1 MTHLSPRLLLVSKLK
16 DRRPAVAAAVATV
29 VVVGLG
35 WSILGGTPPAEVS
48 EATASGAAIVAR
60 GRIEPEGRVLV
71 IHGPAEGGVVAELRV
86 DQGDTVVP
94 GQVLATLDGYD
105 IRKAELLIAERTLAL
120 AELQWK
126 QTVAGA
132 KRSDIAA
139 QRNLLAAKEARLD
152 KLEKEW
158 SRRTALHSQGFVSA
172 QALDTVNAERSEA
185 SNEVA
190 QAANGLKSLTETRSV
205 DEQVAIAK
213 ADVERAAVERARAQL
228 EHLVIRAPVAG
239 TVLSLQARTGE
250 LVGADGLLRLAA
262 LDRIMVVAE
271 VDEALAAQVREG
283 MAATI
288 EARLLDKPMT
298 GRVTRLGHEVFRE
311 KRPASDVLVGRDA
324 KIVEMDVTPDGALP
338 PILGAEVLV
347 RLSAGPTDKP

>member
-1 MTHLSPRLLLVSKLK
+1 MSHLSPRPLLVSKT
-16 DRRPAVAAAVATV
+16 RRPLAAAAAVAAV
-29 VVVGLG
+29 LVAGLG
-35 WSILGGTPPAEVS
+35 WHFLHSAPPAEAPAAPDS
-48 EATASGAAIVAR
+48 LATIVAR

-71 IHGPAEGGVVAELRV
+71 IHGPAEGAVVAELRV
-86 DQGDTVVP
+86 DQGDVVTP
-94 GQVLATLDGYD
+94 GQVLATLEGYG
-105 IRKAELLIAERTLAL
+105 IRKAELLMAERALAL

-172 QALDTVNAERSEA
+172 QALDTVNAERGEA
-185 SNEVA
+185 VNEVA
-190 QAANGLKSLTETRSV
+190 QAANVLKSLTETRSI

-228 EHLVIRAPVAG
+228 EHLVIRAPKAG
-239 TVLSLQARTGE
+239 TVLSIQARTGE
-250 LVGADGLLRLAA
+250 LVGQDGLLRMAA

-271 VDEALAAQVREG
+271 VDEGMAARLREG

-288 EARLLDKPMT
+288 EARMLDKPVD

-324 KIVEMDVTPDGALP
+324 KIVEVDVTPDGKLP
-338 PILGAEVLV
+338 AILGAEVLV
-347 RLSAGPTDKP
+347 RLLDGAAGKP